1 MGALNFEKNRLNE
14 PIRFAEFNITTNQI
28 TVFSVTKIYNKAE
41 KNNTTDYKGAL
52 CISYEQVP
60 RGYINV
66 SLSTSYRWRKQQQKQ
81 QQQQQQ
87 KQESQ

>member
-41 KNNTTDYKGAL
+41 KTIQPITKEHYASAMNKFHG
-52 CISYEQVP
+52 
-60 RGYINV
+60 G
-66 SLSTSYRWRKQQQKQ
+66 TSMCL
-81 QQQQQQ
+81 
-87 KQESQ
+87 